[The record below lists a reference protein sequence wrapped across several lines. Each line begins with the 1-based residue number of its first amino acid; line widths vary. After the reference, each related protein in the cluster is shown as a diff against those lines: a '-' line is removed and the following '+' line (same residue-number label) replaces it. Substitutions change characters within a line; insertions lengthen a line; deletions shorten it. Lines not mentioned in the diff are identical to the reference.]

1 MAKGAGGKK
10 IRVANPM
17 LTKNGKARLGPL
29 NLEQLKTMLE
39 KSSKP
44 KDKSK
49 IVSRIKELESRNVI
63 A

>member
-10 IRVANPM
+10 IRVASPM

-39 KSSKP
+39 KSSKT
-44 KDKSK
+44 KDKAK
-49 IVSRIKELESRNVI
+49 IVNRIKELESRKAV

>member
-10 IRVANPM
+10 IRVASPM

-29 NLEQLKTMLE
+29 NLEQLKIMLE
-39 KSSKP
+39 KSSRP

-49 IVSRIKELESRNVI
+49 IVNRIKELESRKVV

>member
-1 MAKGAGGKK
+1 MAVKK
-10 IRVANPM
+10 ANPM
-17 LTKNGKARLGPL
+17 LTRTGKPRLGPL

-39 KSSKP
+39 KSSRP

-49 IVSRIKELESRNVI
+49 IVNRIKELESRNVI

>member
-10 IRVANPM
+10 IRVASPM

-39 KSSKP
+39 KSSRP

-49 IVSRIKELESRNVI
+49 IVNRIKELESRNVI